1 MPLVLSG
8 AISTV
13 EQTFRYLCCNAF
25 HLIEKGNGIK
35 YLYALLHKHPDVYAN
50 VDFYITEKANGCFSS
65 KKPPAPEDY
74 NGLQPLVQP

>member
-25 HLIEKGNGIK
+25 HFI
-35 YLYALLHKHPDVYAN
+35 
-50 VDFYITEKANGCFSS
+50 EKANGINFPRPYGRGFYLLNFVALHLKEDLEDAGRTPSLDLTVGDFS
-65 KKPPAPEDY
+65 KV
-74 NGLQPLVQP
+74 L